1 MGETTVAI
9 PEGGWGGGQGLAA
22 GFGGLVGS
30 WLGQG
35 WSGGW
40 GGWGNRGMAPGQ
52 GVADVTLQTGMQN
65 LQNAVNQGA
74 VAQAQGVGATGMQ
87 IANTGASINSTIMQQ
102 IIAALQGQSATQ
114 NQICCAA
121 GRISQEI
128 DQTGDLLTGA
138 LNQLNITNLQGMANL
153 NEKLGQILNGITQQ
167 GYENRLQ
174 TQQLAAQIA
183 QENCADREV
192 MREIATQQTR
202 DALLKSQNEVAE
214 LKSQLNQTTQ
224 LQNLAQYIIAQL
236 TKTTTPATAV
246 AG

>member
-1 MGETTVAI
+1 MANETTVAI
-9 PEGGWGGGQGLAA
+9 PEGGWGSGQGLAA

-35 WSGGW
+35 WGGGW
-40 GGWGNRGMAPGQ
+40 GGWGNRGMSPGQ
-52 GVADVTLQTGMQN
+52 GVADVTLQTGIQN

-74 VAQAQGVGATGMQ
+74 VAQAQGVGTTGMQ
-87 IANTGASINSTIMQQ
+87 IANTGANINNTIMQQ

-128 DQTGDLLTGA
+128 DQTGDLLTGV

-192 MREIATQQTR
+192 MRELATQRTR
-202 DALLKSQNEVAE
+202 DELLKTQNEVAE

-236 TKTTTPATAV
+236 KTTTPTTGQ